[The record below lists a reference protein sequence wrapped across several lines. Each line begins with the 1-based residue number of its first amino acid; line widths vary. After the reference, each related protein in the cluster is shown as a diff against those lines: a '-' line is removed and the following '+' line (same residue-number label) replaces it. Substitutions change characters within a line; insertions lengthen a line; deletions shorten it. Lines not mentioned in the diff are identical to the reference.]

1 MLYLQNNIHYVQ
13 RHRAIKVNKITV
25 HKKIRG
31 AAAVLQHSSSGW
43 LVVHDLLLTVR
54 LQCQNKVLYIH
65 HIMVGN
71 Y

>member
-31 AAAVLQHSSSGW
+31 SSSATAFQFW
-43 LVVHDLLLTVR
+43 LA
-54 LQCQNKVLYIH
+54 
-65 HIMVGN
+65 GGS
-71 Y
+71 